1 MGIWVAT
8 QSYEG
13 IKLKADVLFE
23 EDAIGEKWNPGEMG
37 KKKRKHTRC
46 KFLALPETADVFPLC
61 WCG

>member
-37 KKKRKHTRC
+37 KKKLKHTRC
-46 KFLALPETADVFPLC
+46 NFLA
-61 WCG
+61 